1 MATEFPE
8 ALDARKK
15 RKIVWFTG
23 VFSGLLLFLTL
34 SSNTLLTIN
43 LPKVQTEVGRQG
55 ALVTEWR
62 GTARLLPRQQINLS
76 NTAEWSIQ
84 KIYVKEGDRVAKGQ
98 TLITYKNSAA
108 AQAILDVQA
117 DIAQQRLALV
127 DLHDAYIEAMQN
139 NDEMQARRT
148 NRELERAQIALG
160 VQERKVNTMQ
170 SEASER
176 RRIIA
181 PFDGVVTQILA
192 TELLPSGSGGPD
204 ISLASRQQ
212 GYQFEMVIPDTMGL
226 KLRTEEKLNV
236 QVEHKGAK
244 VPIEGIITDIRQVA
258 GSGTG
263 TALQEGSGG
272 GGSQT
277 VSSQRVVVKVQYPNV
292 QANELVSV
300 ELTQSEKPAGGMLIS
315 NQAIHQQ
322 GKDKYV
328 LVIEERK
335 GPLGNTYVVRKSPVQ
350 LGGTNGQETMVLQ
363 GVYMKDSIIVESS
376 EPLTEGQRVSVF

>member
-55 ALVTEWR
+55 VLVTEWR

-76 NTAEWSIQ
+76 NTAEWSTQ

-170 SEASER
+170 SEESER

-258 GSGTG
+258 GPGTG
-263 TALQEGSGG
+263 TALQEGSGS

-277 VSSQRVVVKVQYPNV
+277 VSSQRVVVKVQHPNV

-376 EPLTEGQRVSVF
+376 EPLTEGQRVRVF